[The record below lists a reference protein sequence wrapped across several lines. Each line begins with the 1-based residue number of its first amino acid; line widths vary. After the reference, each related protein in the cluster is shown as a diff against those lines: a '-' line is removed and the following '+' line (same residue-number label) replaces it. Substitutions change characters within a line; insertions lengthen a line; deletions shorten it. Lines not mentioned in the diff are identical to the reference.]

1 LKVKKEK
8 PNHKNDYFL
17 ILKIQMQKAKQILK
31 EIFGYD
37 SFRPLQQEIIESI
50 VNKKDCLVVMPTG
63 GGKSLC
69 YQIPA
74 LMFDGLT
81 IVISPLISL
90 MKDQVEQLRQLGVET
105 ALLNSSLSQKDYNLN
120 FANVKSGKA
129 KLLYLAPESL
139 QKEDISN
146 LLKSIKV
153 DCITVDE
160 AHCISEWGH
169 DFRKDYRQLG
179 NFKKSFSSAVC
190 IGLTATATP
199 RVQDDIIKNLNLNH
213 PKKFIAS
220 FNRPNLFLQVIP
232 KREPFQQAIDFLNE
246 HKNQSGII
254 YCFSRKQVDSL
265 HENLSELGYST
276 KPYHAGLSDEERNK
290 NQELFIKDEVQIII
304 ATIAFGMGINKSN
317 VRFVLHYD
325 LPKNLESYYQEIGR
339 SGRDGVR
346 SDCLLLFSYAD
357 ISKINYFIDQ
367 KEDERERLSAKVH
380 LEAMIKYAETEICRR
395 NPLIN
400 YFGELYKTD
409 KCGMCDNCLAEEDE
423 SDKTDVTIYTQ
434 KFLSTLKRTGEV
446 FGLNYIID
454 VLLGNDTDRI
464 LSNNHHNLSVF
475 GVGKELTKKQWQILS
490 HQLIRKEIVIRDND
504 YGSLKLSPLAS
515 DVLFNNKKV
524 FGLIKEQES
533 KKRKLKS
540 IALEYDQKLF
550 ELLRVKRKQIADQK
564 GIPPFVIFA
573 DSSLIQ
579 MATDF
584 PQTENE
590 LLKISGVGVKKLES
604 YGSTFLSII
613 KNYVKNNDVKLKSDK
628 RTVRMQKSLLEEPR
642 HRVVAKAYND
652 GSSITEL
659 AVEYNVQEQTIINHL
674 ARFTNEGNKVR
685 LDGLLERVTVDK
697 SKQNKVFNEFDE
709 NGTLPLKPV
718 FEKFNNEISY
728 NDLSLLRVIYLNNH
742 KK

>member
-1 LKVKKEK
+1 
-8 PNHKNDYFL
+8 
-17 ILKIQMQKAKQILK
+17 MQKAKHILK

-37 SFRPLQQEIIESI
+37 SFRPLQQEIIESV

-120 FANVKSGKA
+120 FANIKSGKA

-139 QKEDISN
+139 QKEDIGT

-199 RVQDDIIKNLNLNH
+199 RVQDDITKNLNLNH

-276 KPYHAGLSDEERNK
+276 KPYHAGLSDEERNT
-290 NQELFIKDEVQIII
+290 NQDLFIKDEVQIII

-346 SDCLLLFSYAD
+346 SDCLLLFSYGD
-357 ISKINYFIDQ
+357 IAKINYFIDQ
-367 KEDERERLSAKVH
+367 KEDERERLSAKIH
-380 LEAMIKYAETEICRR
+380 LEAMVKYAETEICRR
-395 NPLIN
+395 QPLIN
-400 YFGELYKTD
+400 YFGEVYKID
-409 KCGMCDNCLAEEDE
+409 NCEMCDNCLSEEVE
-423 SDKTDVTIYTQ
+423 SDKTDVTIYSQ
-434 KFLSTLKRTGEV
+434 KLLSTLKRTGEV

-464 LSNNHHNLSVF
+464 LSNNHHKLSVF
-475 GVGKELTKKQWQILS
+475 GVGKELSKKQWQILS

-504 YGSLKLSPLAS
+504 YGSLKLSQSAS

-524 FGLIKEQES
+524 FGLIKEPEL
-533 KKRKLKS
+533 KKRRLKS

-564 GIPPFVIFA
+564 NIPPFVIFA

-590 LLKISGVGVKKLES
+590 LLRIGGVGVKKLES
-604 YGSTFLSII
+604 YGAAFLTII
-613 KNYVKNNDVKLKSDK
+613 KNYVKANGVK
-628 RTVRMQKSLLEEPR
+628 QKSVRQTARIKKSLVDEPR
-642 HRVVAKAYND
+642 HRVVAKSYND

-659 AVEYNVQEQTIINHL
+659 AEEYNVQEQTIINHL
-674 ARFTNEGNKVR
+674 ARFTNESNKVR
-685 LDGLLERVTVDK
+685 TDELLKKVTIDK
-697 SKQNKVFNEFDE
+697 SKQKKVFTEFDE
-709 NGTLPLKPV
+709 NGTLTMKNI
-718 FEKFNNEISY
+718 FEKFNGEISY
-728 NDLSLLRVIYLNNH
+728 NELSLLRVIYLNNH

>member
-1 LKVKKEK
+1 
-8 PNHKNDYFL
+8 
-17 ILKIQMQKAKQILK
+17 MQKAKHILK

-50 VNKKDCLVVMPTG
+50 VSKKDCLVVMPTG

-90 MKDQVEQLRQLGVET
+90 MKDQVEQLKQFGVEA
-105 ALLNSSLSQKDYNLN
+105 ALLNSSLSQKEYNLN

-139 QKEDISN
+139 QKEDISS
-146 LLKSIKV
+146 LLKSLKV

-179 NFKKSFSSAVC
+179 NFKKSFSSPVC

-199 RVQDDIIKNLNLNH
+199 RVQDDIMKNLNLIH

-220 FNRPNLFLQVIP
+220 FDRPNLFLQVIP
-232 KREPFQQAIDFLNE
+232 KRESFQQAVEFLNE

-254 YCFSRKQVDSL
+254 YCFSRKQVDNL
-265 HENLSELGYST
+265 HENLSKLGYST
-276 KPYHAGLSDEERNK
+276 KPYHAGLSDEERNT
-290 NQELFIKDEVQIII
+290 NQDLFIKDEVQIII

-395 NPLIN
+395 HPLIN
-400 YFGELYKTD
+400 YFGEVYKVD
-409 KCGMCDNCLAEEDE
+409 DCAMCDNCLAEEDDN
-423 SDKTDVTIYTQ
+423 DKTDVTVYAQ
-434 KFLSTLKRTGEV
+434 KLLSTLKRTGEV

-454 VLLGNDTDRI
+454 VLLGSDTDRI
-464 LSNNHHNLSVF
+464 LSNNHHKLTVF
-475 GVGKELTKKQWQILS
+475 GVGKELSKKQWQTLA

-504 YGSLKLSPLAS
+504 YGSLKLSQSAS
-515 DVLFNNKKV
+515 DVLFSNRKV
-524 FGLIKEQES
+524 FGVIKDVEV
-533 KKRKLKS
+533 KKKKLKS
-540 IALEYDQKLF
+540 VGIEYDQKLF

-579 MATDF
+579 MVTDF

-590 LLKISGVGVKKLES
+590 FLRIGGVGVKKLES
-604 YGSTFLSII
+604 YGATFLSII
-613 KNYVKNNDVKLKSDK
+613 KNYIKNNDVKQKVVKQTTRIKKS
-628 RTVRMQKSLLEEPR
+628 SLDEPR
-642 HRVVAKAYND
+642 HRVVAKSYND

-659 AVEYNVQEQTIINHL
+659 AEEYNVQEQTIVNHL
-674 ARFTNEGNKVR
+674 ARFTSEGNKVR
-685 LDGLLERVTVDK
+685 LDGLLERVTIDK
-697 SKQNKVFNEFDE
+697 SKQKKVFNEFDE
-709 NGTLPLKPV
+709 NGTV
-718 FEKFNNEISY
+718 TMRNIFEKFDGEISY
-728 NDLSLLRVIYLNNH
+728 NELHLLRVIYLNNH

>member
-1 LKVKKEK
+1 
-8 PNHKNDYFL
+8 
-17 ILKIQMQKAKQILK
+17 MQKAKQILK

-120 FANVKSGKA
+120 FTNVKSGKA

-139 QKEDISN
+139 QKDDIST
-146 LLKSIKV
+146 LLNSVNV

-199 RVQDDIIKNLNLNH
+199 RVQDDIMKNLKMDH

-220 FNRPNLFLQVIP
+220 FDRPNLFLQVIP

-265 HENLSELGYST
+265 HDNLSELGYST
-276 KPYHAGLSDEERNK
+276 KPYHAGLSDDERNT
-290 NQELFIKDEVQIII
+290 NQDLFIKDEVQIII

-367 KEDERERLSAKVH
+367 KEDERERLSSKVH

-395 NPLIN
+395 HPLIN
-400 YFGELYKTD
+400 YFGEVYKID
-409 KCGMCDNCLAEEDE
+409 DCAMCDNCLAEEDDN
-423 SDKTDVTIYTQ
+423 DKVDVTVYAQ
-434 KFLSTLKRTGEV
+434 KLLSTLKRTGEV

-475 GVGKELTKKQWQILS
+475 GVGRDLSKKQWQILA
-490 HQLIRKEIVIRDND
+490 HQLIRKEIVIRDSD
-504 YGSLKLSPLAS
+504 YGSLKLSQSAS

-524 FGLIKEQES
+524 FGVIKEPEV
-533 KKRKLKS
+533 KRKKLKS
-540 IALEYDQKLF
+540 IGIEYDQKLF
-550 ELLRVKRKQIADQK
+550 ELLRIKRKQIADKK

-579 MATDF
+579 MAKDF

-590 LLKISGVGVKKLES
+590 FLRIGGVGVKKLES
-604 YGSTFLSII
+604 YGSIFLSII
-613 KNYVKNNDVKLKSDK
+613 KNYVKNTDVK
-628 RTVRMQKSLLEEPR
+628 QKSIKQTTRIKKSSPDEPR
-642 HRVVAKAYND
+642 HRVVAKSYND

-659 AVEYNVQEQTIINHL
+659 AEEYNVQEQTIINHL

-685 LDGLLERVTVDK
+685 INELLKRITIDK
-697 SKQNKVFNEFDE
+697 PKQKKVFTEFDE
-709 NGTLPLKPV
+709 NGTLTMKNI
-718 FEKFNNEISY
+718 FEKFDGEISY
-728 NDLSLLRVIYLNNH
+728 NELHLLRVIYLNNR

>member
-1 LKVKKEK
+1 
-8 PNHKNDYFL
+8 
-17 ILKIQMQKAKQILK
+17 MRKAKQILK
-31 EIFGYD
+31 EIFGYAA
-37 SFRPLQQEIIESI
+37 FRPLQQEIIESI

-105 ALLNSSLSQKDYNLN
+105 ALLNSSLSQKAYNLN

-139 QKEDISN
+139 QKVDIST
-146 LLKSIKV
+146 LLKSVKV

-179 NFKKSFSSAVC
+179 KFKESFLSAVC
-190 IGLTATATP
+190 VGLTATATP
-199 RVQDDIIKNLNLNH
+199 RVQEDIMKNLKMDY

-232 KREPFQQAIDFLNE
+232 KREPFQQAVDFLNE

-276 KPYHAGLSDEERNK
+276 KPYHAGLSDEERNT
-290 NQELFIKDEVQIII
+290 NQDLFIKDEVQIII

-339 SGRDGVR
+339 SGRDSVR

-367 KEDERERLSAKVH
+367 KEDERERLSAKIH

-395 NPLIN
+395 QPLIN
-400 YFGELYKTD
+400 YFGEVYKID
-409 KCGMCDNCLAEEDE
+409 DCGMCDNCTAEE
-423 SDKTDVTIYTQ
+423 TDNNNVDITIFAQ
-434 KFLSTLKRTGEV
+434 KFLSTLKRTGEI

-454 VLLGNDTDRI
+454 VLLGSDTDRI
-464 LSNNHHNLSVF
+464 LSNNHHKLSVF
-475 GVGKELTKKQWQILS
+475 GVGKELSKKQWQILS
-490 HQLIRKEIVIRDND
+490 HQLIKKEIVIRDNE
-504 YGSLKLSPLAS
+504 YGSLKLSQSAS

-524 FGLIKEQES
+524 FGLIKEPELR
-533 KKRKLKS
+533 KRKLKS
-540 IALEYDQKLF
+540 IGLEYDQKLF

-564 GIPPFVIFA
+564 NIPPFVIFA

-579 MATDF
+579 MATDY

-590 LLKISGVGVKKLES
+590 FLRIGGVGVKKLES
-604 YGSTFLSII
+604 YGATFLNII
-613 KNYVKNNDVKLKSDK
+613 KKYVKENSVEHLKVKPTI
-628 RTVRMQKSLLEEPR
+628 RIRKSLHDEPR
-642 HRVVAKAYND
+642 YRVVAKACND
-652 GSSITEL
+652 GSSITDL

-685 LDGLLERVTVDK
+685 VDELLKKVTIDK
-697 SKQNKVFNEFDE
+697 SKQKKIFNEFDE
-709 NGTLPLKPV
+709 NGTLTMKNI
-718 FEKFNNEISY
+718 FEKFNGEISY
-728 NDLSLLRVIYLNNH
+728 TELHLLRVIYLNNH

>member
-1 LKVKKEK
+1 
-8 PNHKNDYFL
+8 
-17 ILKIQMQKAKQILK
+17 MQKAQQILK

-120 FANVKSGKA
+120 FTNVKSGKA

-139 QKEDISN
+139 QKDDIST
-146 LLKSIKV
+146 LLNSVNV

-199 RVQDDIIKNLNLNH
+199 RVQDDIMKNLKMDH

-220 FNRPNLFLQVIP
+220 FDRPNLFLQVIP

-265 HENLSELGYST
+265 HDNLSELGYST
-276 KPYHAGLSDEERNK
+276 KPYHAGLSDDERNT
-290 NQELFIKDEVQIII
+290 NQDLFIKDEVQIII

-367 KEDERERLSAKVH
+367 KEDERERLSSKVH

-395 NPLIN
+395 HPLIN
-400 YFGELYKTD
+400 YFGEVYKID
-409 KCGMCDNCLAEEDE
+409 DCAMCDNCLAEEDDN
-423 SDKTDVTIYTQ
+423 DKVDVTVYAQ
-434 KFLSTLKRTGEV
+434 KLLSTLKRTGEV

-475 GVGKELTKKQWQILS
+475 GVGRELSKKQWQILS
-490 HQLIRKEIVIRDND
+490 HQLIRKEIVIRDSD
-504 YGSLKLSPLAS
+504 FGSLKLSQSAS
-515 DVLFNNKKV
+515 DVLFSNKKV
-524 FGLIKEQES
+524 FGVIKEPES

-540 IALEYDQKLF
+540 VGIEYDQKLF

-564 GIPPFVIFA
+564 SIPPFVIFA

-584 PQTENE
+584 PLTENE
-590 LLKISGVGVKKLES
+590 FLRIGGVGVKKLES
-604 YGSTFLSII
+604 YGATFLLII
-613 KNYVKNNDVKLKSDK
+613 KNYVRNNDVK
-628 RTVRMQKSLLEEPR
+628 QKSVRQTSQIRKSSHDEPR

-659 AVEYNVQEQTIINHL
+659 AEQYNIQEQTIVNHL
-674 ARFTNEGNKVR
+674 ARFTNEGNRVK
-685 LDGLLERVTVDK
+685 LDGLLERITIDK
-697 SKQNKVFNEFDE
+697 SKQKKVFTEFDE
-709 NGTLPLKPV
+709 NGTLTMKNI
-718 FEKFNNEISY
+718 FEKFDGEISY
-728 NDLSLLRVIYLNNH
+728 NELHLLRVIYLNNR

>member
-1 LKVKKEK
+1 
-8 PNHKNDYFL
+8 
-17 ILKIQMQKAKQILK
+17 MQKAKQILK

-120 FANVKSGKA
+120 FTNVKSSKA
-129 KLLYLAPESL
+129 KLLYVAPESL
-139 QKEDISN
+139 QKDDISS
-146 LLKSIKV
+146 LLQNVKV

-179 NFKKSFSSAVC
+179 NFKTSFSSAVC
-190 IGLTATATP
+190 IGLTATP
-199 RVQDDIIKNLNLNH
+199 RVQGDITLNLKLNR

-220 FNRPNLFLQVIP
+220 FDRPNLFLQVIP

-246 HKNQSGII
+246 DKNQSGII

-265 HENLSELGYST
+265 HDNLSELGYST
-276 KPYHAGLSDEERNK
+276 KPYHAGLSDEERNS
-290 NQELFIKDEVQIII
+290 NQDLFIKDEVQIII

-367 KEDERERLSAKVH
+367 KEDERERLSAKIH

-395 NPLIN
+395 QPLIS
-400 YFGELYKTD
+400 YFGEVYKID
-409 KCGMCDNCLAEEDE
+409 KCGMCDNCLAEEDG

-434 KFLSTLKRTGEV
+434 KLLSTLKRTGEV

-464 LSNNHHNLSVF
+464 LSNNHHKLSVF
-475 GVGKELTKKQWQILS
+475 GAGKELSKKQWQILS

-504 YGSLKLSPLAS
+504 YGSIKLSQSAL

-524 FGLIKEQES
+524 FGLIKEPEQR
-533 KKRKLKS
+533 KRKLKLFG
-540 IALEYDQKLF
+540 IDYDQKLF

-564 GIPPFVIFA
+564 NIPPFVIFA

-590 LLKISGVGVKKLES
+590 LLRIGGVGVKKLES
-604 YGSTFLSII
+604 YGSAFLTII
-613 KNYVKNNDVKLKSDK
+613 KNYVANNGVKLKTEK
-628 RTVRMQKSLLEEPR
+628 RTLRIHKSPLDEPR
-642 HRVVAKAYND
+642 HRIVAKAYND
-652 GSSITEL
+652 GKSITEL
-659 AVEYNVQEQTIINHL
+659 AEEYKVQEQTIINHL
-674 ARFTNEGNKVR
+674 ARFTNEGNKVKI
-685 LDGLLERVTVDK
+685 DGLLERLTIDK
-697 SKQNKVFNEFDE
+697 SRQEKVFEEFYE

-718 FEKFNNEISY
+718 FEKFNGEFSY
-728 NDLSLLRVIYLNNH
+728 NELQILRLIYLNNH

>member
-1 LKVKKEK
+1 
-8 PNHKNDYFL
+8 
-17 ILKIQMQKAKQILK
+17 MQKAKQILK

-105 ALLNSSLSQKDYNLN
+105 ALLNSSLSQKDYNFN

-146 LLKSIKV
+146 LLKSVKV

-169 DFRKDYRQLG
+169 DFRKDYRHLG

-190 IGLTATATP
+190 TGLTATATP
-199 RVQDDIIKNLNLNH
+199 RVQDDIMKNLKMNH
-213 PKKFIAS
+213 PQKFIAS

-232 KREPFQQAIDFLNE
+232 KREPLQQAGEFLNE

-254 YCFSRKQVDSL
+254 YCFSRKQVNSL
-265 HENLSELGYST
+265 HEELSELGFST
-276 KPYHAGLSDEERNK
+276 KPYHAGLSDEERNT
-290 NQELFIKDEVQIII
+290 NQDLFIKDEVQIII

-395 NPLIN
+395 HPLIN
-400 YFGELYKTD
+400 YFGEVYKVD
-409 KCGMCDNCLAEEDE
+409 DCAMCDNCLAEEDDN
-423 SDKTDVTIYTQ
+423 DKTDVTVYAQ

-464 LSNNHHNLSVF
+464 LSNNHHNLTVF
-475 GVGKELTKKQWQILS
+475 GVGKELNKKQWQILA
-490 HQLIRKEIVIRDND
+490 HQLIRKEIVIRDSD
-504 YGSLKLSPLAS
+504 YGSLKLSQSAA

-524 FGLIKEQES
+524 FGVIKDVEV
-533 KKRKLKS
+533 KKKKLKAVG
-540 IALEYDQKLF
+540 IEYDQKLF
-550 ELLRVKRKQIADQK
+550 EQLRVKRKQIADQK

-579 MATDF
+579 MAKDF

-590 LLKISGVGVKKLES
+590 FLRIGGVGVKKLES
-604 YGSTFLSII
+604 YGMTFLTII
-613 KNYVKNNDVKLKSDK
+613 KNYVKNNDVK
-628 RTVRMQKSLLEEPR
+628 QKSAKQTTRIRKSSLDDPR
-642 HRVVAKAYND
+642 HRVVAKSYND

-659 AVEYNVQEQTIINHL
+659 AEEYNVQEQTIINHL

-685 LDGLLERVTVDK
+685 LDGLLENVTIDK
-697 SKQNKVFNEFDE
+697 SNQKKVFSEFDK
-709 NGTLPLKPV
+709 NGTVTMKNI
-718 FEKFNNEISY
+718 FEKFNGEISY
-728 NDLSLLRVIYLNNH
+728 NELHLLRVIYLNNH

>member
-1 LKVKKEK
+1 
-8 PNHKNDYFL
+8 
-17 ILKIQMQKAKQILK
+17 MQKAKQILK

-37 SFRPLQQEIIESI
+37 SFRPLQQEIIENI
-50 VNKKDCLVVMPTG
+50 VSKKDCLVVMPTG

-90 MKDQVEQLRQLGVET
+90 MKDQVEQLRQLGVDA

-120 FANVKSGKA
+120 FANAKSGKA

-139 QKEDISN
+139 QKEDIGS
-146 LLKSIKV
+146 LLKSVKV

-199 RVQDDIIKNLNLNH
+199 RVQDDIMKNLKMNH
-213 PKKFIAS
+213 PQKFIAS

-232 KREPFQQAIDFLNE
+232 KREPFQQAVEFLNE

-254 YCFSRKQVDSL
+254 YCFSRKQVDNL
-265 HENLSELGYST
+265 HDNLSELGYST
-276 KPYHAGLSDEERNK
+276 KPYHAGLSDEERNT
-290 NQELFIKDEVQIII
+290 NQDLFIKDEVQIII

-346 SDCLLLFSYAD
+346 SDCLLLFSYSD

-395 NPLIN
+395 HPLIN
-400 YFGELYKTD
+400 YFGEVYKVD
-409 KCGMCDNCLAEEDE
+409 DCAMCDNCLAEEDDN
-423 SDKTDVTIYTQ
+423 DKIDITVYAQ
-434 KFLSTLKRTGEV
+434 KLLSTLKRTGEV

-464 LSNNHHNLSVF
+464 LSNNHHKLSVF
-475 GVGKELTKKQWQILS
+475 GVGKDLSKKQWQTLA
-490 HQLIRKEIVIRDND
+490 HQLIRKEIVIRDSD
-504 YGSLKLSPLAS
+504 YGSLKLSQSAS

-524 FGLIKEQES
+524 FGVIKDVEV
-533 KKRKLKS
+533 KKKKLKS
-540 IALEYDQKLF
+540 VGIEYDQKLF
-550 ELLRVKRKQIADQK
+550 ELLRIKRKQIADQK
-564 GIPPFVIFA
+564 SIPPFVIFA

-584 PQTENE
+584 PLTENE
-590 LLKISGVGVKKLES
+590 FLRIGGVGVKKLES
-604 YGSTFLSII
+604 YGATFLLII
-613 KNYVKNNDVKLKSDK
+613 KNYVRNNDVK
-628 RTVRMQKSLLEEPR
+628 QKSVRQTSQIRKSSHDEPR

-659 AVEYNVQEQTIINHL
+659 AEQYNIQEQTIVNDL
-674 ARFTNEGNKVR
+674 ARFTNEGNRVK
-685 LDGLLERVTVDK
+685 LDGLLERITIDK
-697 SKQNKVFNEFDE
+697 SKQKKVFTEFDE
-709 NGTLPLKPV
+709 NGTLTMKNI
-718 FEKFNNEISY
+718 FEKFDGEISY
-728 NDLSLLRVIYLNNH
+728 NELHLLRVIYLNNR

>member
-1 LKVKKEK
+1 M
-8 PNHKNDYFL
+8 H
-17 ILKIQMQKAKQILK
+17 KAKQILK
-31 EIFGYD
+31 DIFGYD
-37 SFRPLQQEIIESI
+37 SFRLLQQEIIEG
-50 VNKKDCLVVMPTG
+50 VLNKKDCLVVMPTG

-90 MKDQVEQLRQLGVET
+90 MKDQVEQLRQLGVNT
-105 ALLNSSLSQKDYNLN
+105 ALLNSSLTQKIYNLN
-120 FANVKSGKA
+120 YENVKSGKV

-139 QKEDISN
+139 QKEDIAA
-146 LLKSIKV
+146 LLKSIRI

-179 NFKKSFSSAVC
+179 NFRKNFPTAVC

-199 RVQDDIIKNLNLNH
+199 RVQDDIMKNLKLNN

-220 FNRPNLFLQVIP
+220 FNRQNLFLQVIP
-232 KREPFQQAIDFLNE
+232 KRNPFQQAIDFLNE

-254 YCFSRKQVDSL
+254 YCFSRKQVNSL
-265 HENLSELGYST
+265 HENLSEIGFST
-276 KPYHAGLSDEERNK
+276 KPYHAGLSGQERNT
-290 NQELFIKDEVQIII
+290 NQDLFIKDEVQIII

-367 KEDERERLSAKVH
+367 KEDERQRLSAKIH

-395 NPLIN
+395 HPLIN
-400 YFGELYKTD
+400 YFGEIYKVD
-409 KCGMCDNCLAEEDE
+409 DCGMCDNCLSEESE
-423 SDKTDVTIYTQ
+423 NNNVDVTIYAQ
-434 KFLSTLKRTGEV
+434 KFLSALKRMGEV

-464 LSNNHHNLSVF
+464 ISNNHNKLSVF
-475 GVGKELTKKQWQILS
+475 GVGKELSKKQWQILA
-490 HQLIRKEIVIRDND
+490 HQFIRKEIVVRDNEF
-504 YGSLKLSPLAS
+504 GSLKLSPLS
-515 DVLFNNKKV
+515 PSVLFENKKV
-524 FGLIKEQES
+524 FGLIKEPEV
-533 KKRKLKS
+533 KKTKLKS
-540 IALEYDQKLF
+540 IDLEYDQKLF
-550 ELLRVKRKQIADQK
+550 ELLRTKRKQIADQK
-564 GIPPFVIFA
+564 NVPPYVIFA

-579 MATDF
+579 MATDY

-590 LLKISGVGVKKLES
+590 LLKINGVGIKKLES
-604 YGSTFLSII
+604 YGTVFLSII
-613 KNYVKNNDVKLKSDK
+613 KNYVKGNDVNVKSRKQTSRLK
-628 RTVRMQKSLLEEPR
+628 KSLLDEPR
-642 HRVVAKAYND
+642 HRVVSKSYND
-652 GSSITEL
+652 GKSIEEL
-659 AVEYNVQEQTIINHL
+659 AEEYKVQEQTIINHL
-674 ARFTNEGNKVR
+674 ALYTNEGNKVR
-685 LDGLLERVTVDK
+685 MDGLREILTIDK
-697 SKQNKVFNEFDE
+697 SKQKNVFDEFDE
-709 NGTLPLKPV
+709 NGTLTVKNI
-718 FEKFNNEISY
+718 FEKFNGEISY
-728 NDLSLLRVIYLNNH
+728 NELHLLRLIYLNNH

>member
-1 LKVKKEK
+1 ML
-8 PNHKNDYFL
+8 
-17 ILKIQMQKAKQILK
+17 KAKHILK

-120 FANVKSGKA
+120 FTSVKSGKA

-139 QKEDISN
+139 QKEDISS
-146 LLKSIKV
+146 LLKSVKV

-199 RVQDDIIKNLNLNH
+199 RVQDDIMKNLKMNH
-213 PKKFIAS
+213 PQKFIAS

-232 KREPFQQAIDFLNE
+232 KREPFHQAIDFLNE

-254 YCFSRKQVDSL
+254 YCFSRKQVDNL
-265 HENLSELGYST
+265 HDNLSELGYST
-276 KPYHAGLSDEERNK
+276 KPYHAGLSDEERNT
-290 NQELFIKDEVQIII
+290 NQDLFIKDEVQIII

-357 ISKINYFIDQ
+357 ISKINYFLDQ

-395 NPLIN
+395 HPLIK
-400 YFGELYKTD
+400 YFGEVYKID
-409 KCGMCDNCLAEEDE
+409 DCAMCDNCLAEEDDH
-423 SDKTDVTIYTQ
+423 DKVDVTVYAQ
-434 KFLSTLKRTGEV
+434 KLLSTLKRTGEV

-464 LSNNHHNLSVF
+464 LSNNHHKLSVF
-475 GVGKELTKKQWQILS
+475 GVGKELSKKQWQILA
-490 HQLIRKEIVIRDND
+490 HQLIRKEIVIRDSD
-504 YGSLKLSPLAS
+504 FGSLKLSQSAS
-515 DVLFNNKKV
+515 DVLFNNRKV
-524 FGLIKEQES
+524 FGVIKEPES

-540 IALEYDQKLF
+540 VGIEYDEKLF

-564 GIPPFVIFA
+564 NIPPFVIFA

-584 PQTENE
+584 PQNENE
-590 LLKISGVGVKKLES
+590 FLRIGGVGVKKLES
-604 YGSTFLSII
+604 YGSIFLSII
-613 KNYVKNNDVKLKSDK
+613 KDYVKDNGVKRQSVKQAT
-628 RTVRMQKSLLEEPR
+628 RIRKSLLDEPR
-642 HRVVAKAYND
+642 HRVVAKSYND

-659 AVEYNVQEQTIINHL
+659 AEKYNVQEQTIVNHL

-685 LDGLLERVTVDK
+685 VNELSKRITIDK
-697 SKQNKVFNEFDE
+697 SKQKEVFNEFDE
-709 NGTLPLKPV
+709 NGTV
-718 FEKFNNEISY
+718 TMRNIFEKFDGEISY
-728 NDLSLLRVIYLNNH
+728 NELHLLRVIYLNNH

>member
-1 LKVKKEK
+1 
-8 PNHKNDYFL
+8 
-17 ILKIQMQKAKQILK
+17 MQKAKQILK

-37 SFRPLQQEIIESI
+37 SFRPLQQEIIERVI
-50 VNKKDCLVVMPTG
+50 NKKDCLVVMPTG

-105 ALLNSSLSQKDYNLN
+105 SLLNSSLSQKDYNYN

-139 QKEDISN
+139 QKEDIGN

-169 DFRKDYRQLG
+169 DFRRDYRQLG
-179 NFKKSFSSAVC
+179 KFKTSFPSAVC

-199 RVQDDIIKNLNLNH
+199 RVQDDIIKNLNLNN

-220 FNRPNLFLQVIP
+220 FNRQNLFLQVIP

-265 HENLSELGYST
+265 HENLSELGFST
-276 KPYHAGLSDEERNK
+276 KPYHAGLSDEERNT
-290 NQELFIKDEVQIII
+290 NQNLFIKDEVQIII

-346 SDCLLLFSYAD
+346 ADCLLLFSYAD

-395 NPLIN
+395 QPLIN
-400 YFGELYKTD
+400 YFGEIYKTD

-423 SDKTDVTIYTQ
+423 SDKIDITIYAQ

-524 FGLIKEQES
+524 FGVIKEQES
-533 KKRKLKS
+533 KKKKLKS
-540 IALEYDQKLF
+540 TVLEYDQNLF
-550 ELLRVKRKQIADQK
+550 ELLRVKRKQIADQN

-590 LLKISGVGVKKLES
+590 LLKISGVGIKKLES
-604 YGSTFLSII
+604 YGNTFLTII
-613 KNYVKNNDVKLKSDK
+613 KNYIRNTGVVKNNKSTAHK
-628 RTVRMQKSLLEEPR
+628 RKSLLEEPR
-642 HRVVAKAYND
+642 FILVGNAYNN
-652 GSSITEL
+652 GQSIEEL
-659 AVEYNVQEQTIINHL
+659 AKEYDVQTQTIVNHL
-674 ARFTNEGNKVR
+674 TRFTNAGNRVR
-685 LDGLLERVTVDK
+685 LDELQKMLSVDK
-697 SKQNKVFNEFDE
+697 FKQTKIFDEFDE
-709 NGTLPLKPV
+709 NGTLSLKPI
-718 FEKFNNEISY
+718 FEKFNSEISY
-728 NDLSLLRVIYLNNH
+728 NDLSVLRVIYLNNH

>member
-1 LKVKKEK
+1 
-8 PNHKNDYFL
+8 
-17 ILKIQMQKAKQILK
+17 MQKAKQILK
-31 EIFGYD
+31 ETFGYD

-74 LMFDGLT
+74 LMFSGLT

-120 FANVKSGKA
+120 FANVKAGKA

-139 QKEDISN
+139 QKEDISV
-146 LLKSIKV
+146 LLKSVKV

-179 NFKKSFSSAVC
+179 NFKKSFPSAVC

-199 RVQDDIIKNLNLNH
+199 RVQDDIMKNLNLNH

-220 FNRPNLFLQVIP
+220 FNRQNLFLQVIP
-232 KREPFQQAIDFLNE
+232 KHEPFQQAIDFLNE

-276 KPYHAGLSDEERNK
+276 KPYHAGLSDEERNT
-290 NQELFIKDEVQIII
+290 NQDLFIKDEVQIII

-367 KEDERERLSAKVH
+367 KEDERERLSAKLH

-395 NPLIN
+395 HPLIN
-400 YFGELYKTD
+400 YFGEVYKTD
-409 KCGMCDNCLAEEDE
+409 VCGMCDNCLAEEDD
-423 SDKTDVTIYTQ
+423 SDKTDVTIYAQ
-434 KFLSTLKRTGEV
+434 KLLSTLKRTGEV

-464 LSNNHHNLSVF
+464 LSNNHHKLSVF
-475 GVGKELTKKQWQILS
+475 GVGKELSKKQWQILA
-490 HQLIRKEIVIRDND
+490 HQFIRKEIVVRDNEF
-504 YGSLKLSPLAS
+504 GSLKLSQSAS

-524 FGLIKEQES
+524 FGIIKESEVR
-533 KKRKLKS
+533 KRKLKS
-540 IALEYDQKLF
+540 IGIEYDQKLF

-564 GIPPFVIFA
+564 NIPPFVIFA

-579 MATDF
+579 MATDY

-590 LLKISGVGVKKLES
+590 LLRIGGVGVKKLES
-604 YGSTFLSII
+604 YGNIFLTII
-613 KNYVKNNDVKLKSDK
+613 KNYVRNNDVNLKSSK
-628 RTVRMQKSLLEEPR
+628 PIYRLKKSLIEEPR

-659 AVEYNVQEQTIINHL
+659 AEEYNVQEQTIVNHL
-674 ARFTNEGNKVR
+674 ARYTNEGNKVR
-685 LDGLLERVTVDK
+685 LDGLMERITIDK
-697 SKQNKVFNEFDE
+697 AKQKKVFAEFDQ
-709 NGTLPLKPV
+709 NGTLSMRNI
-718 FEKFNNEISY
+718 FEKFNSEISY
-728 NDLSLLRVIYLNNH
+728 NELHLLRVIYLNNH

>member
-1 LKVKKEK
+1 
-8 PNHKNDYFL
+8 
-17 ILKIQMQKAKQILK
+17 MQKAKQILK

-81 IVISPLISL
+81 IVVSPLISL
-90 MKDQVEQLRQLGVET
+90 MKDQVEQLRQLGVEA

-120 FANVKSGKA
+120 FASVKSGKA

-139 QKEDISN
+139 QKDDIST
-146 LLKSIKV
+146 LIKSVKV

-199 RVQDDIIKNLNLNH
+199 RVQDDIMKNLKMNH
-213 PKKFIAS
+213 PQKFIAS
-220 FNRPNLFLQVIP
+220 FNRRNLFLQVIP
-232 KREPFQQAIDFLNE
+232 KREPFQQAVEFLKE

-276 KPYHAGLSDEERNK
+276 KPYHAGLSDEERNT
-290 NQELFIKDEVQIII
+290 NQDLFIKDEVQIII

-367 KEDERERLSAKVH
+367 KEDERERLSAKIH

-395 NPLIN
+395 QPLIN
-400 YFGELYKTD
+400 YFGEVYKID
-409 KCGMCDNCLAEEDE
+409 DCAMCDNCLAEEDE
-423 SDKTDVTIYTQ
+423 SDKTDVTVLAQ
-434 KFLSTLKRTGEV
+434 KLLSTLKR
-446 FGLNYIID
+446 
-454 VLLGNDTDRI
+454 
-464 LSNNHHNLSVF
+464 
-475 GVGKELTKKQWQILS
+475 
-490 HQLIRKEIVIRDND
+490 
-504 YGSLKLSPLAS
+504 
-515 DVLFNNKKV
+515 
-524 FGLIKEQES
+524 
-533 KKRKLKS
+533 
-540 IALEYDQKLF
+540 
-550 ELLRVKRKQIADQK
+550 
-564 GIPPFVIFA
+564 
-573 DSSLIQ
+573 
-579 MATDF
+579 
-584 PQTENE
+584 
-590 LLKISGVGVKKLES
+590 
-604 YGSTFLSII
+604 
-613 KNYVKNNDVKLKSDK
+613 
-628 RTVRMQKSLLEEPR
+628 
-642 HRVVAKAYND
+642 
-652 GSSITEL
+652 
-659 AVEYNVQEQTIINHL
+659 
-674 ARFTNEGNKVR
+674 
-685 LDGLLERVTVDK
+685 
-697 SKQNKVFNEFDE
+697 
-709 NGTLPLKPV
+709 
-718 FEKFNNEISY
+718 
-728 NDLSLLRVIYLNNH
+728 
-742 KK
+742 